1 MAKAS
6 PKVRA
11 EWQARVKRL
20 NRSGLSVGAFAARE
34 GVHPG
39 TLALWRARL
48 EKVPATTKKTSSS
61 TALAFV
67 ALDPVA
73 RTPPATSVPFELAIG
88 SRTIRVWPHFDVSE
102 LLRLV
107 RALEEATA

>member
-1 MAKAS
+1 MGRVS

-11 EWQARVKRL
+11 EWRARVERL
-20 NRSGLSVGAFAARE
+20 NKSGLSVGDFAARE

-48 EKVPATTKKTSSS
+48 DDVATPPSS

-73 RTPPATSVPFELAIG
+73 RQAATPVPFEVG
-88 SRTIRVWPHFDVSE
+88 VRGDRTVRVWPHFDAAE
-102 LLRLV
+102 LARLV
-107 RALEEATA
+107 RVLEDLAT

>member
-1 MAKAS
+1 MGRVS

-11 EWQARVKRL
+11 EWRARVERL
-20 NRSGLSVGAFAARE
+20 NKSGLSVGDFAARE

-48 EKVPATTKKTSSS
+48 DDIATPPSS

-67 ALDPVA
+67 ALDPVVRQA
-73 RTPPATSVPFELAIG
+73 STPVPFEVCIG
-88 SRTIRVWPHFDVSE
+88 GGRTVRVWPHFDAAE
-102 LLRLV
+102 LTRLV
-107 RALEEATA
+107 RVLEELAT

>member
-48 EKVPATTKKTSSS
+48 EKVPTTTKTSSL
-61 TALAFV
+61 TALAFL

-73 RTPPATSVPFELAIG
+73 RTPPATPVPFELAIG